1 MIKAV
6 ISGGSDN
13 NLYKD
18 YRENYIGILYRA
30 YMTLVVFIWWHVY
43 RLFFLVSQVL
53 ISSDVF

>member
-6 ISGGSDN
+6 NRGGSDN

-18 YRENYIGILYRA
+18 YRKSYIDIVYRVYVIL
-30 YMTLVVFIWWHVY
+30 LVFDWCY
-43 RLFFLVSQVL
+43 LDRLFFLVSQVL

>member
-1 MIKAV
+1 MAV

-18 YRENYIGILYRA
+18 HKENYIGILYRA
-30 YMTLVVFIWWHVY
+30 YMTLVVFIWWHCS

-53 ISSDVF
+53 ISTDVF